1 MGINAIPISRALFLP
16 ISLSQQDWKMLNPWG
31 EGSAHF
37 FLELTATP
45 ECCSVE
51 VTKGT
56 SVRKLLIESS
66 TEEAE
71 LNTEHNQLKSHVLA
85 SHPPGRP
92 AQENISGLCLR
103 QPVLSTWPKENKNGP
118 FPK

>member
-31 EGSAHF
+31 AGVSTF

-51 VTKGT
+51 VTK
-56 SVRKLLIESS
+56 
-66 TEEAE
+66 
-71 LNTEHNQLKSHVLA
+71 
-85 SHPPGRP
+85 
-92 AQENISGLCLR
+92 AQ
-103 QPVLSTWPKENKNGP
+103 V
-118 FPK
+118 